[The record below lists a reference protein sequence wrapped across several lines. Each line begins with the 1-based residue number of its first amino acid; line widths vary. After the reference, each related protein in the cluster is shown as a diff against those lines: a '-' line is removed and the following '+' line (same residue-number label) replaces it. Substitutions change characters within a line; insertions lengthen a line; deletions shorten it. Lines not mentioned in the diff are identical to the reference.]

1 MSHFDYYLKHPERA
15 VKFGKD
21 GWQLTP
27 MAENA
32 IQLDAA
38 TRSAN
43 AEGDYKH
50 KQEMRKGL
58 EQAMRLRLKQA
69 INEYVTVE

>member
-1 MSHFDYYLKHPERA
+1 
-15 VKFGKD
+15 
-21 GWQLTP
+21 

-38 TRSAN
+38 SRSAN
-43 AEGDYKH
+43 GEGDYKH

-69 INEYVTVE
+69 INEYVAGV